1 MATAAE
7 SELNGSAWTTFTV
20 LWTPTPTST
29 GPPATVAQPSSTA
42 QVVLI
47 ATATT
52 SLSIITIM
60 GNLLVILSI
69 PVNRHLWTVNNYFL
83 LSLAAADLLVG
94 AGPVNLYTLYLLVG
108 YWPLPPAFCDL
119 WLVLDHVVSSASV
132 LHLLII
138 SLDRYLCMTRP
149 LSYPARRSTWT
160 ALLMIGAA
168 WLLAF
173 VCWAPAILAW
183 QTKGGK
189 RVVPKDDCY
198 IQLLASPAVTLA
210 TTLLTFYLPA
220 AVMVTLYS
228 LLSVASHTRLNAYLL
243 ERGGAWRST
252 SSNPVSELCLS
263 QSDHSIP
270 MLRRNRR
277 VGGSPGTSKPAE
289 GTQSWTR
296 AEDDYS
302 RVENEPSS
310 TADHRRSASPASP
323 ASPSFR
329 APGRRQWRA
338 IARER
343 RVTRTILAI
352 ILAFIITWTPFN
364 VLAVVAAV
372 GHVLIPSAL
381 WTAGNWLR
389 YVNSALNPCC
399 YAFCNRTFR
408 KTFCSLLRCRCRQL
422 Q

>member
-7 SELNGSAWTTFTV
+7 SEFNASAWATFTV
-20 LWTPTPTST
+20 LWTPTHTST
-29 GPPATVAQPSSTA
+29 GPPATVAHPSSTA

-52 SLSIITIM
+52 SLSVITIM

-94 AGPVNLYTLYLLVG
+94 AGPVNLYTLYLLAG

-160 ALLMIGAA
+160 AMLMIGAA

-183 QTKGGK
+183 QTKGGT
-189 RVVPKDDCY
+189 RVVPKDECY

-220 AVMVTLYS
+220 VVMVTLYS
-228 LLSVASHTRLNAYLL
+228 LLSVASRTRLNAYLL

-252 SSNPVSELCLS
+252 SSNPVSELCLG

-277 VGGSPGTSKPAE
+277 VSGSPDTSKPAE
-289 GTQSWTR
+289 GTRSWTG

-302 RVENEPSS
+302 RVENDPSS
-310 TADHRRSASPASP
+310 TSPG
-323 ASPSFR
+323 FR
-329 APGRRQWRA
+329 AQGRRQWRA

-352 ILAFIITWTPFN
+352 ILAFIVTWTPFN
-364 VLAVVAAV
+364 VLAVIAAV

>member
-1 MATAAE
+1 MATAAAF
-7 SELNGSAWTTFTV
+7 NA
-20 LWTPTPTST
+20 ST
-29 GPPATVAQPSSTA
+29 GPPATAAQPFSTA

-52 SLSIITIM
+52 SLSMVTIV
-60 GNLLVILSI
+60 GNLLVMLSI

-94 AGPVNLYTLYLLVG
+94 AGPVNLYALYLLLG

-119 WLVLDHVVSSASV
+119 WLVLDHVLSSASV

-149 LSYPARRSTWT
+149 LSYPARRSACT

-183 QTKGGK
+183 QTEGGK
-189 RVVPKDDCY
+189 RVLPKDECY
-198 IQLLASPAVTLA
+198 IRLLASPAVTLA

-220 AVMVTLYS
+220 VVMVTLYS
-228 LLSVASHTRLNAYLL
+228 RLSFASHARLNAYLL
-243 ERGGAWRST
+243 ERGGARRSA
-252 SSNPVSELCLS
+252 SGDPASELCLS

-270 MLRRNRR
+270 MLRRKRR
-277 VGGSPGTSKPAE
+277 VSRSPAE
-289 GTQSWTR
+289 GTRPWTR
-296 AEDDYS
+296 AEEDYS
-302 RVENEPSS
+302 RVENDPPSA
-310 TADHRRSASPASP
+310 ADHRRSVSASSAFPAST
-323 ASPSFR
+323 SFR
-329 APGRRQWRA
+329 AQGRRSWRA

-372 GHVLIPSAL
+372 GHVLVPAGL
-381 WTAGNWLR
+381 WGAGCCLR
-389 YVNSALNPCC
+389 YVSSAINPCC
-399 YAFCNRTFR
+399 YALCHRTFR

-422 Q
+422 H